1 MNKSI
6 QQIISILFIGAIL
19 IGCQNNKKEE
29 ANNTVDYITETS
41 GDVDFGKTDVS
52 AYTPEIRKNMEKLYE
67 DKFGMFIHWGPYAQ
81 LEGMW
86 NGEKKSAE
94 WIMKVGQIP
103 VKDYEREAAAKF
115 KPVNFN
121 ASEWID
127 IAENAGM
134 RFMVLTAKHHDGFA
148 MYKSQHPYNL
158 VEFADFGRDI
168 YKELAEKCAE
178 RDMNLGFYYSQSQDW
193 HEKGGVGNDWDFEGV
208 LKPQKDFDDYFYN
221 KVTPQ
226 VKELTENYGD
236 IFMVWFDTP
245 IQMDDEKCQLM
256 MDIVKENQPG
266 ALVNSRLGNGFGH
279 FDVSIDNGK
288 TPSVSTATWLP
299 DLKVPWQTHESVTQ
313 GGWGY
318 TSYGGD
324 LDRTKDYPDFI
335 YSFCRIVGNGGVY
348 LLNVA
353 PRPDGT
359 IPQSQANS
367 LRAIGEWLEVNGEAI
382 YGADPSP
389 LKFPPY
395 AITSKPGKVYLH
407 LKEITNNK
415 VDLTGLLSKVNKA
428 YVLADTSKQALSFKQ
443 DNDEL
448 SVTVPTPL
456 IQPKVTVIA
465 LEIDDEKAK
474 VIDETLQQ
482 EENGMIKLPV
492 SKCEF
497 AIRRISYDYD
507 TELTHRWGE
516 NVKQG
521 LIWTINVKQPGAFK
535 VISED
540 TGDHDFTYNLITS
553 KETLELNAKGTIGK
567 LTKKEQEGIVI
578 LSKGIHQIRVY
589 PKVTTSKKT
598 KHSYKF
604 KGLELIPVN
613 K

>member
-1 MNKSI
+1 MFKKTT
-6 QQIISILFIGAIL
+6 IL
-19 IGCQNNKKEE
+19 IITALVLTQWSCQNNNQENSK
-29 ANNTVDYITETS
+29 VDYITKTS
-41 GDVDFGKTDVS
+41 GDVDFGKTDAS
-52 AYTPEIRKNMEKLYE
+52 AYTPEIRENMKKLYE
-67 DKFGMFIHWGPYAQ
+67 DKIGMFVHWGPYAQ

-86 NGEKKSAE
+86 NDERVSAE
-94 WIMKVGQIP
+94 WIMKRGPISVE
-103 VKDYEREAAAKF
+103 DYEREAAGQFRPDKF
-115 KPVNFN
+115 S
-121 ASEWID
+121 ASDWVD

-134 RFMVLTAKHHDGFA
+134 KFIVLTAKHHDGFA

-158 VEFADFGRDI
+158 VDFAGFGRDI
-168 YKELAEKCAE
+168 YKELADECAK

-208 LKPQKDFDDYFYN
+208 LKPQEDFDDYFTN
-221 KVTPQ
+221 KVAVQ
-226 VKELTENYGD
+226 VEELTQNYGD

-256 MDIVKENQPG
+256 MDIVKKNQPS

-299 DLKVPWQTHESVTQ
+299 DLKVPWQTHESVTT

-318 TSYGGD
+318 TKYGGD
-324 LDRTKDYPDFI
+324 NDRTEDYSDFI

-359 IPQSQANS
+359 IPESQANS
-367 LRAIGEWLEVNGEAI
+367 IGAIGEWLEVNGEAI

-407 LKEITNNK
+407 FQDLDQTQVE
-415 VDLTGLLSKVNKA
+415 LTGLLSKVTNA
-428 YVLADTSKQALSFKQ
+428 YCLADPSKQSLSFNQ
-443 DNDEL
+443 ENETL
-448 SVTVPTPL
+448 SVTVPEAL
-456 IQPKVTVIA
+456 HQPRVTVVV
-465 LEIDDEKAK
+465 LEIEDEVAK

-482 EENGMIKLPV
+482 EEDGSIKLPV

-497 AIRRISYDYD
+497 AIRRISYDYEKEE
-507 TELTHRWGE
+507 TIRWGE

-521 LIWTINVKQPGAFK
+521 LIWTVNVDQPGAFK

-540 TGDHDFTYNLITS
+540 TGNEGFTYNLITPAD
-553 KETLELNAKGTIGK
+553 TLELNAKRRGTEGMTKKQQDGTI
-567 LTKKEQEGIVI
+567 
-578 LSKGIHQIRVY
+578 QISQTGVHKIMVY
-589 PKVTTSKKT
+589 PKIPASKAT
-598 KHSYKF
+598 KHSYRF
-604 KGLELIPVN
+604 KGLELVPT